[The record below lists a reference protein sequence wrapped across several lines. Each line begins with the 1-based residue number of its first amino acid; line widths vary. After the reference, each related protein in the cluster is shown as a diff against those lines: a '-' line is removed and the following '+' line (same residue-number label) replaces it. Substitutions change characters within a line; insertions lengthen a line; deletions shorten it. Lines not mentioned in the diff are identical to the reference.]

1 MKTTIAQISK
11 QINQA
16 GFSNT
21 ELSEL
26 IQNIQSIKASAA
38 KLSLQVGGNCF
49 VIQKTKRTPGV
60 ILKVNKTRCVVEMK
74 GGKYNVPM
82 SMLEAA

>member
-21 ELSEL
+21 ELSAL
-26 IQNIQSIKASAA
+26 IQNIQSIKASNAKMSLTEGAA
-38 KLSLQVGGNCF
+38 CF
-49 VIQKTKRTPGV
+49 VIQKTKRTPGT

>member
-1 MKTTIAQISK
+1 MKTVAQISK
-11 QINQA
+11 EINLN

-21 ELSEL
+21 ELSAL
-26 IQNIQSIKASAA
+26 IQNIQSIKASNAKMSLTEGAA
-38 KLSLQVGGNCF
+38 CF
-49 VIQKTKRTPGV
+49 VIQKTKRTPGI

-82 SMLEAA
+82 AMLEAA

>member
-1 MKTTIAQISK
+1 MKTVAQFSK
-11 QINQA
+11 EINLN

-21 ELSEL
+21 ELSAL
-26 IQNIQSIKASAA
+26 IQNIQSIKASNAKMSLTEGAA
-38 KLSLQVGGNCF
+38 CF
-49 VIQKTKRTPGV
+49 VIQKTKRTPGI

-82 SMLEAA
+82 AMLEAA

>member
-1 MKTTIAQISK
+1 MKTVAEMSK
-11 QINQA
+11 AINLA
-16 GFSNT
+16 NFSNT
-21 ELSEL
+21 ELSAL
-26 IQNIQSIKASAA
+26 ISNIQSIKSSNA
-38 KLSLQVGGNCF
+38 KLSLTEGADCF

-60 ILKVNKTRCVVEMK
+60 IVKVNKTRCVVEMK

>member
-1 MKTTIAQISK
+1 MKTVAEMSK
-11 QINQA
+11 AINLA
-16 GFSNT
+16 NFSNT
-21 ELSEL
+21 ELSAL
-26 IQNIQSIKASAA
+26 ISNIQSIKASNA
-38 KLSLQVGGNCF
+38 KLSLTEGADCF

-60 ILKVNKTRCVVEMK
+60 IVKVNKTRCVVEMK